1 MLRAEVKVIK
11 AQKNQ
16 DKILKK
22 DLDNNQDC
30 KKEML
35 VILKV

>member
-1 MLRAEVKVIK
+1 MLRAEVKVNK
-11 AQKNQ
+11 AQKDQ

-35 VILKV
+35 VILKL